1 MFDTW
6 YLQLANLLAV
16 YLSENDTKLSKSAVK
31 KRLCFS
37 RRYFFYEIYQHEKL
51 AVFCAQRRFYKINT
65 IFNPLVKKTVK
76 MWHLMI

>member
-31 KRLCFS
+31 KEALLF
-37 RRYFFYEIYQHEKL
+37 
-51 AVFCAQRRFYKINT
+51 
-65 IFNPLVKKTVK
+65 
-76 MWHLMI
+76 